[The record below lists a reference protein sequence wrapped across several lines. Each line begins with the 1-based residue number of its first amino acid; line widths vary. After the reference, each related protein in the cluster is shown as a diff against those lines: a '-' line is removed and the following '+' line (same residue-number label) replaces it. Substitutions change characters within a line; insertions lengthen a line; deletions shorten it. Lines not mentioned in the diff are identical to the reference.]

1 MTFLNY
7 KYCFEIQI
15 NMWIFDI
22 LFLCL
27 FSYLIIQMD
36 IYRHHYFSIILII
49 LAGIGLN
56 IIISL
61 KYFHLIKTKIINII
75 IKFINEIG
83 CSLLY
88 VIVKYTMEKK
98 FCSPF
103 EMCFYQGFICLILYL
118 LFIPINIFFFSL
130 DKLEGFK
137 KDFRLQNLYFII
149 FFIIIQFGYNIFF
162 FITIKNCTT
171 CHIMIIIIIGEISHY
186 IMDKDELGITNFIII
201 ICLLIFILFMQLIFN
216 EILEVNCCEM
226 QKNTKKNITAR
237 AKIDTIIDLYEDDD
251 EADEEKGKITIEKED
266 LNGKDEEKKVDEEND
281 KLEELIN

>member
-1 MTFLNY
+1 MSIASSFGMSLSFFLLIIYKYRSKANEAGKINNPIQVNKQDIKQDNKVSKKNTLQIEYVYNDQISEINYDKYKYILFTSIMDFILTVINY

-27 FSYLIIQMD
+27 FSYLIIQMK
-36 IYRHHYFSIILII
+36 IYRHHYISIILII

-75 IKFINEIG
+75 IKFIHEIG

-88 VIVKYTMEKK
+88 VIIKYTMEKK

-103 EMCFYQGFICLILYL
+103 GICFYQGFICLILYL
-118 LFIPINIFFFSL
+118 LFLPINIFFDSDNLKEFISNFSVNDL
-130 DKLEGFK
+130 F
-137 KDFRLQNLYFII
+137 FII

-162 FITIKNCTT
+162 
-171 CHIMIIIIIGEISHY
+171 S
-186 IMDKDELGITNFIII
+186 
-201 ICLLIFILFMQLIFN
+201 LLFKIVLLVIL
-216 EILEVNCCEM
+216 
-226 QKNTKKNITAR
+226 
-237 AKIDTIIDLYEDDD
+237 
-251 EADEEKGKITIEKED
+251 
-266 LNGKDEEKKVDEEND
+266 
-281 KLEELIN
+281 